1 MATSGIVN
9 STLISFY
16 VAGVK
21 VANATS
27 VNFEVN
33 TDLRETTNHDS
44 GGYETNLAGKNS
56 WGGGCEGFFAEDAT
70 AGGGFDD
77 FFSLWLAKAAF
88 TVMISSAV
96 TGDKKYSGSALL
108 TNLKRDGGTEDNVKF
123 SVSVKGTGALT
134 EATI

>member
-9 STLISFY
+9 GSLIGFY

-21 VANATS
+21 VANATAVS
-27 VNFEVN
+27 FEVN

-44 GGYETNLAGKNS
+44 AGYETNLAGKNS
-56 WGGGCEGFFAEDAT
+56 WSASCEGWFAEDAT
-70 AGGGFDD
+70 SGGGYDD
-77 FFSLWLAKAAF
+77 FFALWLAKAPF
-88 TVMISSAV
+88 TAMISSGV
-96 TGDKKYSGSALL
+96 SGDKKYTGSVLL